1 MAGETDKLSVPSLA
15 DTHQTTPTAHSNKPT
30 MYGVTHTL
38 HAVRRADSVMYLD
51 LSLSTTSNFTNDDSI
66 LSTVTVP
73 VSGMACSPP

>member
-1 MAGETDKLSVPSLA
+1 
-15 DTHQTTPTAHSNKPT
+15 